1 MVSAFE
7 VLQITELGEKHNPFS
22 KYVGNSAFVYTV
34 VLLKIFCNLKPVPKR
49 DSVVIYLFFL
59 EYLSCFNSLHG

>member
-34 VLLKIFCNLKPVPKR
+34 VLLKIFGNLKPVPK
-49 DSVVIYLFFL
+49 
-59 EYLSCFNSLHG
+59 